1 MKTYLFG
8 ISTYAHKMVE
18 SGALSEYSIQGLFD
32 NAQTK
37 WGTEAFG
44 LKIERPYF
52 DPEVEIIVVV
62 NPTYYQEISSQLL
75 DMGYRRYTVF
85 IKRAEGVYEKKIYD
99 YSSKDYQ
106 SDKENLVLLY
116 LEHRSYSGL
125 LL

>member
-32 NAQTK
+32 NAPTK

-52 DPEVEIIVVV
+52 DPEVEIIVAV
-62 NPTYYQEISSQLL
+62 NPTYYQESHHSFLIWDIEGILYSLKEQKAF
-75 DMGYRRYTVF
+75 M
-85 IKRAEGVYEKKIYD
+85 KRKSTTIAAKIIRAIKKIWFCYIW
-99 YSSKDYQ
+99 SI
-106 SDKENLVLLY
+106 
-116 LEHRSYSGL
+116 GL
-125 LL
+125 I